1 MAVTLFGGK
10 DQGGA
15 PALGANTGL
24 IKDTTTQDFVADVIE
39 ASKDV
44 VVLVDFW
51 APWCG
56 PCKQLTPIL
65 EKAVN
70 AAGGAVRLVKMN
82 IDEHPA
88 VAGQLGVQSI
98 PAVFAF
104 KGGRPVDGFMG
115 ALPESQIRSFIERLA
130 GKGVFAGSVLEAA
143 QAALDEGDINSAA
156 EGFAAALQQDS
167 GNPEAVAGLTRCY
180 LATGDLKRAEQTLAL
195 VPASKQNVASVASA
209 RAALELARK
218 GEESGKVDVG
228 GLAAAIQKDPANYQA
243 RLDLS
248 LALNQKGDKEGAMEQ
263 LLEIIRR
270 DRTWNDDAG
279 RKQLVEFFNAWGA
292 THPVSVKGRQRLSTL
307 LFS

>member
-1 MAVTLFGGK
+1 MAVTLFGSSK
-10 DQGGA
+10 DQSAPSLNAGG
-15 PALGANTGL
+15 GL
-24 IKDTTTQDFVADVIE
+24 IKDTTTQDFVTDVIE

-44 VVLVDFW
+44 PVLVDFW

-56 PCKQLTPIL
+56 PCRQLTPLL
-65 EKAVN
+65 EKAVQA
-70 AAGGAVRLVKMN
+70 AAGAVKLVKMN
-82 IDEHPA
+82 IDEHPTI
-88 VAGQLGVQSI
+88 AGQLGVQSI

-143 QAALDEGDINSAA
+143 QAALDSGDINSAA

-167 GNPEAVAGLTRCY
+167 SNTDAVAGLARCY

-195 VPASKQNVASVASA
+195 VPPAKQNIAAITSA
-209 RAALELARK
+209 KAALELARK
-218 GEESGKVDVG
+218 GETSGKADVH
-228 GLAAAIQKDPANYQA
+228 GLAATVEKEPDNHQA
-243 RLDLS
+243 RLDLA
-248 LALNQKGDKEGAMEQ
+248 LALNVKGEKEAAMEQ

-270 DRTWNDDAG
+270 DRAWNDEAG
-279 RKQLVEFFNAWGA
+279 RKQLVEFFNAWGP
-292 THPVSVKGRQRLSTL
+292 THPVSVKGRQRLSAL